1 MNPIVRNI
9 LAVVVGALVGGALN
23 MAIINN
29 GGSIIPPPE
38 GLIPG
43 DMESLKEHMPN
54 FGPEQFVMPFLAHA
68 LGTLVGAWLAA
79 MIAATHKMKFAMAI
93 GVWFLLG
100 GIAVSFMLP
109 APLWFSAVD
118 ILLAYIPMGYLG
130 WKLAGSK

>member
-9 LAVVVGALVGGALN
+9 LAVVVGAVVGGVLN
-23 MAIINN
+23 MQIIKH
-29 GGSIIPPPE
+29 GGIIIPPPE

-43 DMESLKEHMPN
+43 DMESLKQMMPS
-54 FGPEQFVMPFLAHA
+54 FGPEQFVVPFLAHA

-79 MIAATHKMKFAMAI
+79 MIAASHKMKFAMAI
-93 GVWFLLG
+93 GGWFLLG

>member
-1 MNPIVRNI
+1 MNPIIRNI
-9 LAVVVGALVGGALN
+9 LAVVVGALVGGVLN
-23 MAIINN
+23 MQIIKH
-29 GGSIIPPPE
+29 GGILIPPPE

-43 DMESLKEHMPN
+43 DMESLKEMMPS
-54 FGPEQFVMPFLAHA
+54 FGPEQFVVPFLAHA

-79 MIAATHKMKFAMAI
+79 MIAASHKMKFAMAI

-118 ILLAYIPMGYLG
+118 ILLAYLPMGYLG

>member
-9 LAVVVGALVGGALN
+9 LAVVVGALVGGVLN
-23 MAIINN
+23 LQIIKN
-29 GGSIIPPPE
+29 GGIIIPPPE

-43 DMESLKEHMPN
+43 DMESLKEMMPS
-54 FGPEQFVMPFLAHA
+54 FGPEQFVVPFAAHA
-68 LGTLVGAWLAA
+68 LGTLVGAWLAS

-93 GVWFLLG
+93 GVWFLIG
-100 GIAVSFMLP
+100 GIAMSFMLP

-118 ILLAYIPMGYLG
+118 ILLAYIPMGFLG

>member
-29 GGSIIPPPE
+29 GGMLIPPPE

-54 FGPEQFVMPFLAHA
+54 FGPEQFVVPFLAHA

-79 MIAATHKMKFAMAI
+79 LIAATHKMKFALSI

-109 APLWFSAVD
+109 APIWFSAVD
-118 ILLAYIPMGYLG
+118 ILLAYLPMGYLG